1 MNCDKKPSEDR
12 RWMQYYPEMMLNLIQ
27 KPECTVWE
35 YLESNCPGMDV
46 VAIHYY
52 GEDITW
58 RTVFEES
65 EKCARSLRAMGFGE
79 GRSDTGIFQTCT
91 ELRLPFTGSGKNW
104 SIPALQRQH
113 TAGKCRSGQQS
124 RCKSNFCT

>member
-1 MNCDKKPSEDR
+1 MNLYMCEQITLYAIIHFEKEKYKEDMSLNQENKATGRPSEER
-12 RWMQYYPEMMLNLIQ
+12 KWMQYYPEMMLNLIQ
-27 KPECTVWE
+27 KPQCTVWE
-35 YLESNCPGMDV
+35 YLESNCPGMDE

-79 GRSDTGIFQTCT
+79 GD
-91 ELRLPFTGSGKNW
+91 
-104 SIPALQRQH
+104 
-113 TAGKCRSGQQS
+113 
-124 RCKSNFCT
+124 

>member
-1 MNCDKKPSEDR
+1 MCEQITLYAIIHFEKEKYKEDMSLNQENKATGRPSEER
-12 RWMQYYPEMMLNLIQ
+12 KWMQYYPEMMLNLIQ
-27 KPECTVWE
+27 KPQCTVWE
-35 YLESNCPGMDV
+35 YLESNCPGMDE

-79 GRSDTGIFQTCT
+79 GDQIPVFF
-91 ELRLPFTGSGKNW
+91 RLVP
-104 SIPALQRQH
+104 
-113 TAGKCRSGQQS
+113 
-124 RCKSNFCT
+124 NFVYLLLAA